1 MHERMALEQRPM
13 HPMPHHHRMACMSH
27 SVWRM
32 RQRHKAEGEGSSV
45 PRSRMRHIRKLSEG
59 QSGGESR
66 GAGGA
71 MGAPVC
77 PGNIIDGIAV

>member
-1 MHERMALEQRPM
+1 MHVLRASSVRCT
-13 HPMPHHHRMACMSH
+13 RCRITTMACMSH
-27 SVWRM
+27 SMAER

-45 PRSRMRHIRKLSEG
+45 PRSRMRHIRKPSEG

-71 MGAPVC
+71 RGHLC